1 MSDRLALLKKVE
13 IKYNELIERKKV
25 YSFFD
30 QIKLKE
36 REVAFKK

>member
-13 IKYNELIERKKV
+13 IKFNELIERKKV

-30 QIKLKE
+30 
-36 REVAFKK
+36 